1 MNFANQ
7 VANNARSGSTMPV
20 MANQRWQELSSPF
33 QSIISQANANSA
45 WNANQAALNRQF
57 QKEQAERAMQFNA
70 AEAAKNRD
78 WQKMMSDTAHQREI
92 ADLKAA
98 GLNPVLS
105 AMNGNGA
112 SVGSGSAASGYAPSG
127 DSAQADM
134 SAPQAMVSLLSSV
147 YGAQMQLESQRLSAQ
162 TAMAT
167 AEKYNAT
174 SEIVAMLGANATLG
188 SAAAAAAASRY
199 HTDMQDW
206 ANRNIAGNEW
216 QFVTQALGGS
226 GAISSG
232 AKKFARALL
241 GENGD
246 TFKHHSKK

>member
-1 MNFANQ
+1 MNFTNQ
-7 VANNARSGSTMPV
+7 VANSARSGSTMPV

-45 WNANQAALNRQF
+45 WNANQAAINRQF

-112 SVGSGSAASGYAPSG
+112 AVGSGATASGYAPSG
-127 DSAQADM
+127 DSASADT
-134 SAPQAMVSLLSSV
+134 SAAQAMVSLLGSV
-147 YGAQMQLESQRLSAQ
+147 YGAQMQLESQRLNAQ
-162 TAMAT
+162 VAMAT

-174 SEIVAMLGANATLG
+174 SEIVAMLGANASLG
-188 SAAAAAAASRY
+188 SAAMAASASRY

-206 ANRNIAGNEW
+206 ANKNIASNEW
-216 QFVTQALGGS
+216 QLITQALGGS
-226 GAISSG
+226 GAMASG
-232 AKKFARALL
+232 AKKFARMLL
-241 GENGD
+241 GGEETKFRN
-246 TFKHHSKK
+246 SKK